1 MDLVWYGKKW
11 INMRIKRDCES
22 FLENIENIITL
33 DWMWLGEFSL
43 GKKCVCDIKERGREQ
58 ESKLYFHYCNGK
70 LLMDFSWFFVGV
82 WFYFTYEKKK
92 IVHISVT

>member
-11 INMRIKRDCES
+11 IKMRIKRDCES

-43 GKKCVCDIKERGREQ
+43 GKKCVCDIKERGRE
-58 ESKLYFHYCNGK
+58 
-70 LLMDFSWFFVGV
+70 
-82 WFYFTYEKKK
+82 
-92 IVHISVT
+92 